1 METLQRTANRGSVST
16 GYDIDNS
23 VKLED
28 DNDEYLTRTNA
39 SGTNRKTFTVSA
51 WFKQT
56 ELATQLGH
64 ITEIWDGGT
73 YGEATRMGVYSD
85 DRLWVDVAG
94 GTGNTGTQFR
104 SLSTLKLRDT
114 SAWYHMVLAVDT
126 TQSTEANRMKVW
138 LNGAEVTAWDQHQIP
153 TEDYQCSLE
162 SGTTMSWGSY
172 NSTYHGFSGYLAEC
186 NYLDGVTATQ
196 NDFGEYDSDTGI
208 WIPKKYTGSYAG
220 QSAYLDFSDASDL
233 GANSKGDDVNF
244 SLVNISAADQA
255 TDTPTNN
262 FCTLNPLIY
271 DINSGDDESYSCFN
285 GATSI
290 AASKNAYAQNYA
302 TIGLN
307 IASGGK
313 WYFEWTATS
322 TANGSS
328 SEGLC
333 GIAFDTQWD
342 AGSNS
347 TAVYN
352 AGYAYYAA
360 GFGSG
365 DGYAANVVNGFL
377 IDLDNN
383 KIKWYKDGT
392 LHITMPDDGG
402 GSTMQT
408 SGYAFPYIAPYGSGY
423 TINVN
428 FGGYTAQAISS
439 GNTDPDG
446 YGNFEYPTQDGYA
459 ICTKNLAEYG

>member
-1 METLQRTANRGSVST
+1 METLQRVANRGSIST
-16 GYDIDNS
+16 GGYEIDNS

-56 ELATQLGH
+56 ALATQLGH

-73 YGEATRMGVYSD
+73 NGNATRMGVYSD

-104 SLSTLKLRDT
+104 SLATLKLRDT

-138 LNGAEVTAWDQHQIP
+138 LNGTEVTAWDQHQIP
-153 TEDYQCSLE
+153 TEDYECSLE

-196 NDFGEYDSDTGI
+196 NDFGEYDDDTGI
-208 WIPKKYTGSYAG
+208 WIPKEYTGSYAG

-244 SLVNISAADQA
+244 SLVNIAAADQS

-262 FCTLNPLIY
+262 FCTLNPLWVYANALTTGPI
-271 DINSGDDESYSCFN
+271 E
-285 GATSI
+285 GATEV
-290 AASKNAYAQNYA
+290 ADGAWAGTKA
-302 TIGLN
+302 TMGVAN
-307 IASGGK
+307 GK
-313 WYFEWTATS
+313 WYWEFKASGADSIVGIQTDEGVALTGNAHNILSTCALNLNGEVWIKDSTS
-322 TANGSS
+322 GRNDTDVTQTFSS
-328 SEGLC
+328 SDIY
-333 GIAFDTQWD
+333 GIALNMDDNQISFYQ
-342 AGSNS
+342 AGS
-347 TAVYN
+347 
-352 AGYAYYAA
+352 
-360 GFGSG
+360 
-365 DGYAANVVNGFL
+365 L
-377 IDLDNN
+377 I
-383 KIKWYKDGT
+383 T
-392 LHITMPDDGG
+392 DGG
-402 GSTMQT
+402 SIALDGLADKTV
-408 SGYAFPYIAPYGSGY
+408 FPFASNYNT
-423 TINVN
+423 TIEFN
-428 FGGYTAQAISS
+428 FGGYTTISISS
-439 GNTDPDG
+439 AAADAND
-446 YGNFEYPTQDGYA
+446 YGTFEYAPPTGYYA
-459 ICTKNLAEYG
+459 LCTKNLSEFGG